1 MSSEEVAL
9 PFPAPEGSL
18 GEATEVRST
27 LIASSIGS
35 LRRHTLFDRYESLLP
50 PEHREMVLSTVAG
63 VWLPMDVARAHYAAC
78 DRLGLSTQEQVSI
91 GMEVSA
97 KIHETFLGTVLRM
110 AKQAGITP
118 WVLLSRGNQMYSRL
132 FQGGGGI
139 RVIRWGPKEA
149 RADIRGVPLLAIPY
163 FRSAMRG
170 IYHAAVSIFCIQAY
184 VQEIPRE
191 ATPTRVALKV
201 SWV

>member
-1 MSSEEVAL
+1 MSSEEVIL

-27 LIASSIGS
+27 LIASSIAS
-35 LRRHTLFDRYESLLP
+35 LRKHLLYDRYESLLP
-50 PEHREMVLSTVAG
+50 PEHREIVLSTVAG
-63 VWLPMDVARAHYAAC
+63 VWLPMDVARAHYEAC
-78 DRLGLSTQEQVSI
+78 ELLGLSMHEQVGI

-110 AKQAGITP
+110 AKQAGVTP
-118 WVLLSRGNQMYSRL
+118 WVLLSRGHQMYSRL
-132 FQGGGGI
+132 FRGGGGI
-139 RVIRWGPKEA
+139 RVIQWGPKEA
-149 RADIRGVPLLAIPY
+149 RADIRGVPLFAIPY
-163 FRSAMRG
+163 FRNAARG
-170 IYHAAVSIFCIQAY
+170 IYHAAVSLFCMQAY
-184 VQEIPRE
+184 VQEIQRE